1 MAVLRGLVRLLR
13 RLAVAGALGTAAV
26 GLALAREGMSSGEWL
41 LLVLLLA
48 GPAVLLFFA
57 QAVNEVAE
65 LPERVRRVP
74 GETGDHLGGL
84 TQVAREARTARLR
97 NVPGLLWRLRGSLG
111 GLRGV
116 AGIALPLR
124 AFTPGFVTVSALAAG
139 VCVAAIVAGLVSL
152 LVLAVG

>member
-13 RLAVAGALGTAAV
+13 RLAVAGVLGAVAV
-26 GLALAREGMSSGEWL
+26 GLALARQGMSSGEWL

-48 GPAVLLFFA
+48 GPAIVLFFA

-65 LPERVRRVP
+65 LPDRVRRVP
-74 GETGDHLGGL
+74 GETTEHLGGL
-84 TQVAREARTARLR
+84 TQVAQQARTARLR
-97 NVPGLLWRLRGSLG
+97 NVPGLLWRLRGSVG

-124 AFTPGFVTVSALAAG
+124 AFTPGFVTVSAIAAG
-139 VCVAAIVAGLVSL
+139 VCVAAAVGGVVSL

>member
-13 RLAVAGALGTAAV
+13 RLAVAGVLGAAAV

-48 GPAVLLFFA
+48 APAVVLFFA

-74 GETGDHLGGL
+74 SEATENLGGL
-84 TQVAREARTARLR
+84 AQVAQQARTARLR
-97 NVPGLLWRLRGSLG
+97 NVPGLLWRLRGSVG

-124 AFTPGFVTVSALAAG
+124 AFTPGFVTVSAIAAG
-139 VCVAAIVAGLVSL
+139 VCVATTVAGVVALVA
-152 LVLAVG
+152 LALD

>member
-13 RLAVAGALGTAAV
+13 RLAVAGVLGAAAV
-26 GLALAREGMSSGEWL
+26 ALALAREGMSTGEWL
-41 LLVLLLA
+41 LFVLLLA
-48 GPAVLLFFA
+48 APVVVLFFA

-74 GETGDHLGGL
+74 GETSEQLSGL
-84 TQVAREARTARLR
+84 SQVAQQARTARLR
-97 NVPGLLWRLRGSLG
+97 NVPGLLWRLRGSVG
-111 GLRGV
+111 GVRGL

-124 AFTPGFVTVSALAAG
+124 AFTPGFVTMAAISAG
-139 VCVAAIVAGLVSL
+139 VCLAAAIAGVVSL